1 LSLETQLE
9 LFELYRGFGFVTYS
23 SVDEAD
29 YCYEAGPHT
38 VDGVKIETK
47 KATPREEI
55 DKEAKG
61 SGEILRKLFVGGLN
75 YATTDAGLRSYFE
88 QFGEVPSIS

>member
-1 LSLETQLE
+1 M
-9 LFELYRGFGFVTYS
+9 FDLYRGFGFITFA

-38 VDGVKIETK
+38 IDGVAIETK

-75 YATTDAGLRSYFE
+75 YATTDQTLRNYFE
-88 QFGEVPSIS
+88 QFGEVLFGLVIEFS